1 MNTEKPIPDAETR
14 AKSVARLK
22 EIGLMFDHVNRIL
35 DEAIASAEID
45 LLNTQKNRQNSNHQI
60 LN

>member
-35 DEAIASAEID
+35 DQAIA
-45 LLNTQKNRQNSNHQI
+45 L
-60 LN
+60 